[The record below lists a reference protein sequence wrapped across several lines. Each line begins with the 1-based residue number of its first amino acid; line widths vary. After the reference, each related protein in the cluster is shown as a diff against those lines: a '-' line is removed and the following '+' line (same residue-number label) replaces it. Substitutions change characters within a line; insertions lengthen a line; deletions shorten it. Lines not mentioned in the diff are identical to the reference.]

1 MSNLIQNAKK
11 KKINEFNIVSII
23 RSSRKNKI
31 DSSHLKYGNNNKH
44 NKIRKKSNSKSKE
57 LSASSTVS
65 TFRKGIN
72 LHNST
77 GSLSQIHSKTKNAVN
92 INTNNNEIN
101 IHLSLNSDNINNSSL
116 HLEDMLK
123 QKDALISKLQ
133 NELESNHKILYKLQ
147 AQEINKHSRH
157 NKSTNDLNFFLTKT
171 KSSGFIS
178 SKASKAQTVTL
189 FNNIIKKRVKSPIGF
204 SVEKTKK
211 NVYDSLGKLKT
222 ISIKTQRIYKRKSK
236 AKIMSNEMIS
246 KICKNVLER
255 TKKICEMYNDIC
267 ECSRDIKDN

>member
-31 DSSHLKYGNNNKH
+31 DSSHLKFGNNNKH

-101 IHLSLNSDNINNSSL
+101 IHLSLNSDNINNSTL

-123 QKDALISKLQ
+123 QKEALISKLQ

-189 FNNIIKKRVKSPIGF
+189 FNNIIKKRVKTPIGF

>member
-1 MSNLIQNAKK
+1 M
-11 KKINEFNIVSII
+11 
-23 RSSRKNKI
+23 
-31 DSSHLKYGNNNKH
+31 
-44 NKIRKKSNSKSKE
+44 
-57 LSASSTVS
+57 S

-77 GSLSQIHSKTKNAVN
+77 GSLSQIRSKTKNAVN
-92 INTNNNEIN
+92 INTNDNEIN

-123 QKDALISKLQ
+123 QKEALISKLQ

-189 FNNIIKKRVKSPIGF
+189 FNNIIKKRAKSLIGLF

>member
-57 LSASSTVS
+57 LSASSTLS

-77 GSLSQIHSKTKNAVN
+77 GSLSQIRSKTKNAVN